1 MRVPLLQGARI
12 FFSKKSFLLYLI
24 LFDTTYYAIC
34 SLVVVIKKIILI
46 SKIKIM
52 KRIINA
58 INDLTR
64 ALYGVE
70 LTSND
75 VVAILDNGK
84 ANAIKLQAELERAIQ
99 EEDSIVN

>member
-1 MRVPLLQGARI
+1 
-12 FFSKKSFLLYLI
+12 
-24 LFDTTYYAIC
+24 
-34 SLVVVIKKIILI
+34 
-46 SKIKIM
+46 M

-70 LTSND
+70 LNSND
-75 VVAILDNGK
+75 IVVILDNGK
-84 ANAIKLQAELERAIQ
+84 DNAIKLQSELERALE